1 MPDYGRLLRAGEG
14 EAMFLLGNEAVARG
28 LLEAGVGFAATYP
41 GTPSSEVGEVLNEIA
56 EEAGM
61 YFEFSVNEKV
71 ALEGAAAAS
80 FSGVRSFAFMKHV
93 GLNVA
98 SDAFISLGYTGV
110 RAGLVVMSADDPSM
124 YSSQNEQDNRHYAE
138 LAWAPLVEPSN
149 PQEAKDFLVWAFDLS
164 ERRGTPVLF
173 RTTTRVSHM
182 RGIVRAGPRRPSSS
196 RGSFARDP
204 WRFSLLPA
212 VARRLKGELMRRY
225 GDLRMEAESSP
236 LNRVLGSGSEVG
248 AITSGAAYNSLMDAL
263 QLLGLEMDVLKLGM
277 SNPFPEGLVAG
288 FLEGH
293 RTVFVVEEL
302 DPFLEVRTRALAQMR
317 GLGVRIVGKMD
328 GYFPLGYEY
337 TPDVVAE
344 AVASALGMR
353 PPSPGLVELG
363 EELPPRPPVMC
374 PGCPHRATYYA
385 VALAL
390 RQLKLRSVVFAND
403 IGCYGMGFYKPFEMG
418 DVTLCMGSSIGTANG
433 FSQVTDQPVIAFIGD
448 STFFH
453 AGLPALVNAVHNN
466 HRMLVVVMDNGTT
479 AMTGFEPPPNAQYGA
494 GGRRLSPISIEEVA
508 RAIGAKYVRVVD
520 PYDLRGT
527 LSAIKEALGSDGVS
541 VIVARRE
548 CALLRDAELRRRGER
563 IPVYEVDQDKCA
575 GCLNCVQD
583 FSCPS
588 FRVVEGGL
596 VEIDP
601 SLCDGCG
608 VCAQR
613 LVCPPAAIGES
624 REGRERWGPGRRV
637 GARARST

>member
-1 MPDYGRLLRAGEG
+1 MPGYARILNAGEN
-14 EAMFLLGNEAVARG
+14 ETLFLLGNEAVARG

-41 GTPSSEVGEVLNEIA
+41 GTPSSEVGEVLNEVA
-56 EEAGM
+56 EAAGM
-61 YFEFSVNEKV
+61 YFEYSVNEKV
-71 ALEGAAAAS
+71 ALEEAAAAS

-138 LAWAPLVEPSN
+138 IAWVPLVEPSN
-149 PQEAKDFLVWAFDLS
+149 PQEAKDFLVHAFDIS
-164 ERRGTPVLF
+164 ERHGTPVLF

-182 RGIVRAGPRRPSSS
+182 RGIVRTGPRRQPNA
-196 RGSFARDP
+196 RGRFDRDP

-212 VARRLKGELMRRY
+212 VARRLKDDLARRY
-225 GDLRMEAESSP
+225 EGLRSEAESSP
-236 LNRVLGSGSEVG
+236 LNRVLGDGSELG

-263 QLLGLEMDVLKLGM
+263 PSLGLDVDVLKLGM
-277 SNPFPEGLVAG
+277 SNPFPEGLVRS
-288 FLEGH
+288 FLRAH

-302 DPFLEVRTRALAQMR
+302 DPFLEMRVRALAQMS
-317 GLGVRIVGKMD
+317 GIGTRIIGKMD
-328 GYFPLGYEY
+328 GHFPVEYEY
-337 TPDVVAE
+337 TPDSVRRAI
-344 AVASALGMR
+344 AAALGLR
-353 PPSPGLVELG
+353 LEEPALVDLG
-363 EELPPRPPVMC
+363 QDLPPRPPVMC

-390 RQLKLRSVVFAND
+390 KQLKLKAVVFPND

-418 DVTLCMGSSIGTANG
+418 DVTLCMGSSVGTANG
-433 FSQVTDQPVIAFIGD
+433 FSQVTDQRVIAFIGD

-466 HRMLVVVMDNGTT
+466 RRFLLIVMDNGTT
-479 AMTGFEPPPNAQYGA
+479 AMTGFEPPPNAPYGA
-494 GGRRLSPISIEEVA
+494 GGRPLTPIRIEEVA

-527 LSAIKEALGSDGVS
+527 LSAVKEALASDGVS
-541 VIVARRE
+541 VVVARRE
-548 CALLRDAELRRRGER
+548 CALLRDAELRRRGE
-563 IPVYEVDQDKCA
+563 PVQAYEVDQDKCA
-575 GCLNCVQD
+575 KCLNCVED

-588 FRVVEGGL
+588 FYVDEGGL
-596 VEIDP
+596 VRIDP

-613 LVCPPAAIGES
+613 LVCPPAAITKPRGE
-624 REGRERWGPGRRV
+624 G
-637 GARARST
+637 